1 MRGYGSRTLHTSDVI
16 GHSIRLRAT
25 VVSPIMATT
34 VTSSSNHPSTGQSG
48 PGSAPL
54 GASGFAAD
62 HSKGKRRIL
71 LKISGE
77 SLSRPGG
84 FGIDSDELAAIA
96 AEICAATKLG
106 GQLAVVVGGGN
117 IIRGAELAAQGHIHQ
132 ATADHMG
139 MLGTVINGLALK
151 EKLLSLG
158 QDCRVMSAIEI
169 RAVAEPFIRGRALRH
184 LEKGRVVILV
194 AGTGN
199 PFFTTDTCAALRA
212 TELECDVLLKATK
225 VDGVYTADPKKDPT
239 ARKYDTISFS
249 DAINQRLRVMDMTA
263 LAMCNEQKLPV
274 IVFDYKVPGNIARVV
289 AGEAIGTRLESI

>member
-1 MRGYGSRTLHTSDVI
+1 MASPTNGSSPASTTSP
-16 GHSIRLRAT
+16 RAG
-25 VVSPIMATT
+25 SPS
-34 VTSSSNHPSTGQSG
+34 VGRR
-48 PGSAPL
+48 
-54 GASGFAAD
+54 
-62 HSKGKRRIL
+62 KRIL

-77 SLSRPGG
+77 SLGKPGG
-84 FGIDSDELAAIA
+84 FGIDSGELDTIAKEIKLATAAGA
-96 AEICAATKLG
+96 
-106 GQLAVVVGGGN
+106 QLAVVVGGGN
-117 IIRGAELAAQGHIHQ
+117 IIRGAELASQGHIHQ

-169 RAVAEPFIRGRALRH
+169 RAVAEPFIRSRALRH

-199 PFFTTDTCAALRA
+199 PFFTTDTCASLRA

-239 ARKYDTISFS
+239 ATKYDTIALN
-249 DAINQRLRVMDMTA
+249 DAINQRLKIMDMTA
-263 LAMCNEQKLPV
+263 LAMCNENKVPV
-274 IVFDYKVPGNIARVV
+274 IVFDYKVPGNIAKVV
-289 AGEAIGTRLESI
+289 AGERIGTLVSA